1 MTVSHW
7 QLRVAL
13 LAPALLLG
21 CSMASGAGIPAQP
34 AAAGAV
40 GPAAACP
47 APVAFGS
54 LPRFAHVNEA
64 DDITVSRDGNVWIT
78 NVTGNQITE
87 LNSQGGLVR
96 TFGDSRNPE
105 GIIELPSGQF
115 ALAEQRADRVVVFDS
130 VANTKRVWVQLTANG
145 NLGVDGLGIE
155 PGLLLL
161 PDAAQGTLDTVPL
174 PPFSGGPTV
183 VARNLGRP
191 VAAAPVGDGTI
202 LVAVENRPG
211 LDKVDPSTGQV
222 TPVGNFASLDEVLVR
237 NGVAYVADLST
248 GQLDAVDLASG
259 AVSVLVTGAGAP
271 QGLAFRPDG
280 RLLLVDENSG
290 NVAVATA
297 CA

>member
-1 MTVSHW
+1 MNMSSW
-7 QLRVAL
+7 QLRAAL
-13 LAPALLLG
+13 LAPTLLLG

-34 AAAGAV
+34 AAARAA
-40 GPAAACP
+40 GPAACP

-54 LPRFAHVNEA
+54 LPMFAHVNGA
-64 DDITVSRDGNVWIT
+64 DDITVGQDGNVWIT
-78 NVTGNQITE
+78 NVTGNRITE
-87 LNSQGGLVR
+87 LNSQGHLVE
-96 TFGDSRNPE
+96 TFTDRRNPE
-105 GIIELPSGQF
+105 GILQLPSGQF
-115 ALAEQRADRVVVFDS
+115 ALAEQRADRVVVFDP
-130 VANTKRVWVQLTANG
+130 VKNTKRVWVQLTANG

-174 PPFSGGPTV
+174 PPFSGGPKV
-183 VARNLGRP
+183 VAGNLGRP

-211 LDKVDPSTGQV
+211 LDLVNPSTGQV
-222 TPVGNFASLDEVLVR
+222 TAIGNFSSLDEVLVR

-248 GQLDAVDLASG
+248 GQLDAVNLGSS

-280 RLLLVDENSG
+280 HLLLVDENSG
-290 NVAVATA
+290 NIAIATA
-297 CA
+297 CD